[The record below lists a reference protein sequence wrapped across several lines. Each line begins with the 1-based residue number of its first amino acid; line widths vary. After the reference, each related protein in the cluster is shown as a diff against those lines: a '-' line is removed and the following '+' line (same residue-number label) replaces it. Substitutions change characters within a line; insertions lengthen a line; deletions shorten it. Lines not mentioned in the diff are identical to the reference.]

1 MRTQQKIKKE
11 YSADD
16 TKFPLNDVVAMALIQ
31 THGTSVQKVAENA
44 GLNRITVDNWIH
56 HRNFAPRRNVLRVFG
71 PLGIN
76 EDNLSSLVIP
86 KPSDAL
92 LKKLSKGI
100 LRKREINAKR
110 RSQQPDND
118 FDFEEFA
125 DQLINL
131 SQVVNQVDQRQKEQ
145 SDNWATLFTM
155 LNKISEDQAKQQS
168 YLVNEIRSLRK
179 EVQQKNVLIRELHR

>member
-16 TKFPLNDVVAMALIQ
+16 TKFPLNDVVALALIQ

-86 KPSDAL
+86 KPSDEL
-92 LKKLSKGI
+92 LKKLTKGI

-118 FDFEEFA
+118 FNFEEFA

-131 SQVVNQVDQRQKEQ
+131 SQVVNQVDQSQKEQ
-145 SDNWATLFTM
+145 SDNWATLFAM

-168 YLVNEIRSLRK
+168 YLVNEIRSLKK

>member
-31 THGTSVQKVAENA
+31 THGTSVKKVAENA
-44 GLNRITVDNWIH
+44 GLNRMTVDNWIH
-56 HRNFAPRRNVLRVFG
+56 HKNFAPRRNVLRVFG
-71 PLGIN
+71 PLGID
-76 EDNLSSLVIP
+76 EGNLSSLVIP

-92 LKKLSKGI
+92 IKKLSKGI

-155 LNKISEDQAKQQS
+155 LNKVSEDQAKQQS
-168 YLVNEIRSLRK
+168 YLLNKIRSLKK

>member
-1 MRTQQKIKKE
+1 
-11 YSADD
+11 
-16 TKFPLNDVVAMALIQ
+16 MALIQ

-44 GLNRITVDNWIH
+44 GLNRITVGNWIH

-110 RSQQPDND
+110 RSQQPDDD
-118 FDFEEFA
+118 FNFEEFA

-168 YLVNEIRSLRK
+168 YLVNEIRSLKK

>member
-86 KPSDAL
+86 KPSDEL
-92 LKKLSKGI
+92 LKKLTKGI

-118 FDFEEFA
+118 FNFEEFA

-131 SQVVNQVDQRQKEQ
+131 SQVVNQVDQSQKEQ
-145 SDNWATLFTM
+145 SDNWATLFAM

-168 YLVNEIRSLRK
+168 YLVNEIRSLKK

>member
-44 GLNRITVDNWIH
+44 GLNRVTVDNWIQ

-131 SQVVNQVDQRQKEQ
+131 SQVVNQVDQSQKEQ

-168 YLVNEIRSLRK
+168 YLVNEIRSLKK

>member
-16 TKFPLNDVVAMALIQ
+16 TKFPLNDVVALALIQ

-86 KPSDAL
+86 KPSDEL
-92 LKKLSKGI
+92 LKKLTKGI

-118 FDFEEFA
+118 FNFEEFA

-145 SDNWATLFTM
+145 SDNWATLFAM

-168 YLVNEIRSLRK
+168 YLVNEVRSLKK

>member
-31 THGTSVQKVAENA
+31 THGTSVLKVAENA

-86 KPSDAL
+86 KPSDEL

-118 FDFEEFA
+118 FNFEEFA

-145 SDNWATLFTM
+145 SDNWATLFAM

-168 YLVNEIRSLRK
+168 YLVNEIRSLKK

>member
-16 TKFPLNDVVAMALIQ
+16 TKFPLNDVVALALIQ
-31 THGTSVQKVAENA
+31 THGTSVEKVAENA
-44 GLNRITVDNWIH
+44 GLKRITVDNWIH

-86 KPSDAL
+86 KPSDEL

-118 FDFEEFA
+118 FNFEEFA

-131 SQVVNQVDQRQKEQ
+131 SQVVNQVDQSQKEQ

-155 LNKISEDQAKQQS
+155 LNKISEDQAKQRS
-168 YLVNEIRSLRK
+168 YLVNEIKSLKK

>member
-1 MRTQQKIKKE
+1 MRIQQKIKKE

-44 GLNRITVDNWIH
+44 GLNRMTVDNWIH
-56 HRNFAPRRNVLRVFG
+56 HKNFAPRKNVLRVFG

-118 FDFEEFA
+118 FDVEEFA

-168 YLVNEIRSLRK
+168 YLVNKIRSLKK

>member
-86 KPSDAL
+86 KPSDVL

-110 RSQQPDND
+110 RSQQPDDD
-118 FDFEEFA
+118 FNFEEFA

-131 SQVVNQVDQRQKEQ
+131 RQVVNQVDQRQKEQ

-168 YLVNEIRSLRK
+168 YLVNEIRSLKK

>member
-1 MRTQQKIKKE
+1 MRVPQKIKRE

-16 TKFPLNDVVAMALIQ
+16 TKFPLNDVVAMSLIQ
-31 THGTSVQKVAENA
+31 AHGTTIQKAAEAA

-56 HRNFAPRRNVLRVFG
+56 HRNFAPRRNVLKVFG

-92 LKKLSKGI
+92 IKKLSKGI
-100 LRKREINAKR
+100 LRKREIKAKER
-110 RSQQPDND
+110 NQQSDDD
-118 FDFEEFA
+118 FGFEELA

-131 SQVVNQVDQRQKEQ
+131 SQTVNQVDQSQKEQ
-145 SDNWATLFTM
+145 SDNWETLFAM
-155 LNKISEDQAKQQS
+155 LNKMSEDQARQQN
-168 YLVNEIRSLRK
+168 YLVNEIKSLRK
-179 EVQQKNVLIRELHR
+179 EVQQKNVLIRELQR

>member
-44 GLNRITVDNWIH
+44 GLNRVTVDNWIQ

-100 LRKREINAKR
+100 LRKREISAKR

-168 YLVNEIRSLRK
+168 YLVNEIRSLKK

>member
-16 TKFPLNDVVAMALIQ
+16 TKFPLNDVVALALIQ

-86 KPSDAL
+86 KPSDEL
-92 LKKLSKGI
+92 LKKLTKGI

-118 FDFEEFA
+118 FNFEEFA

-145 SDNWATLFTM
+145 SDNWATLFAM

-168 YLVNEIRSLRK
+168 YLVNEVRSLNK
-179 EVQQKNVLIRELHR
+179 EVQQENVLIRELHR